1 MKKSTKIG
9 WHLVLL
15 ASSKSSASE
24 TVYLFYLSVAAAAV
38 QTVFILLSVDFIF
51 VFHFVRFFLY
61 KQQSNAKK
69 REKQKQKLTMSE
81 VVWQWRFTT
90 KEQRRSWQ
98 NKSTIEP
105 FAYKWIFNVLEI
117 FYNFSSKRKKIE
129 KTKLLHIT
137 RQEQQPS
144 NSVYDKVIVA
154 AVKTKEKSWT
164 SERER
169 AKGPK
174 TFFQCFCVTNSDPH
188 RIISVEK
195 SNVCEKFMLLFH
207 RI

>member
-38 QTVFILLSVDFIF
+38 QTVLILLSVDFIF

-69 REKQKQKLTMSE
+69 REKQKQKFTMSE

-117 FYNFSSKRKKIE
+117 FYNFSSKRKKR
-129 KTKLLHIT
+129 K
-137 RQEQQPS
+137 
-144 NSVYDKVIVA
+144 
-154 AVKTKEKSWT
+154 KSKKRNF
-164 SERER
+164 S
-169 AKGPK
+169 
-174 TFFQCFCVTNSDPH
+174 
-188 RIISVEK
+188 ISQGK
-195 SNVCEKFMLLFH
+195 SNNHQILCMIKW
-207 RI
+207 